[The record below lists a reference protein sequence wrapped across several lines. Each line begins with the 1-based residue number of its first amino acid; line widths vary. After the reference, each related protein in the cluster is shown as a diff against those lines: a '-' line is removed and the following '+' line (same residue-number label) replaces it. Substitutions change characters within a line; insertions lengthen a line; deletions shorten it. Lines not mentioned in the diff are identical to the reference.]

1 MRPGPNSV
9 HGPDGVYSAPMIRT
23 TPQPLAAIASF
34 HAHVYFDGADQREIA
49 MTLREQIGER
59 FAVTLGRVHDGP
71 VGPLARP
78 MYQVAFD
85 AATFGNFVPWLMLNR
100 QGLTV
105 LVHPNTRD
113 PRRDHL
119 VHALWMGAVLDIVD
133 ADRLPTDDEA
143 ESPPPVN
150 TQPTAA
156 P

>member
-1 MRPGPNSV
+1 MTSP
-9 HGPDGVYSAPMIRT
+9 A
-23 TPQPLAAIASF
+23 PQPLSAIASF
-34 HAHVYFDGADQREIA
+34 HAHVYFDGPAQREAA

-59 FAVTLGRVHDGP
+59 FRVTLGRVHDRL
-71 VGPLARP
+71 VGPHART

-85 AATFGNFVPWLMLNR
+85 AASFGNFVPWLMLNR

-119 VHALWMGAVLDIVD
+119 VHALWMGEVLAIVD
-133 ADRLPTDDEA
+133 PERLGTDDEA
-143 ESPPPVN
+143 EPAPAPN
-150 TQPTAA
+150 TAPTIA